1 MQLIFW
7 KVMRASLSPVAVLL
21 LCSKS
26 VSYIRWYIVL
36 CSLLGKKGLVSFT
49 IFSFEATIVTV
60 IKKKKVGME
69 LFTSNSTVYCK
80 SIGPIHLISEL
91 CENEKHDYLYREIL
105 LMVEFIKYL
114 LNVRHR

>member
-1 MQLIFW
+1 
-7 KVMRASLSPVAVLL
+7 MRASLSPVAVLL

-60 IKKKKVGME
+60 IKKKVGME